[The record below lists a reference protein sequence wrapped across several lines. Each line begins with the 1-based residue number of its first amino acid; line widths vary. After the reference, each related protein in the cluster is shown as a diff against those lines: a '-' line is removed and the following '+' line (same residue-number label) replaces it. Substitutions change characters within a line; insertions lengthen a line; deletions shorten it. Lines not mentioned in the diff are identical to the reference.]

1 MSRKALL
8 ARFALVLLG
17 ASVFVAR
24 TASAQ
29 SEDGFDKDAEDTMA
43 GKANDKEEAKAGDK
57 MPGEKEKKKEDG
69 GASGIWDT
77 KEDPAK
83 SYRYV
88 GIRYRHAIIPK
99 AILNI
104 FADGGATVHVP
115 MGGLEFGTR
124 RDRLEYVFSLS
135 YADYS
140 TGEMLFKGKGQLD
153 TAYERVQSDLGVI
166 FGKVEILYEVPLD
179 DRSRFSLLFGGG
191 VGIGGVIG
199 NLYRRQVYANVVG
212 ADPDNLSQWS
222 DCAGLG
228 DPDAFYCENNNGHF
242 GDYTEPSWA
251 SGGSK
256 PFIFP
261 WIAIPQVSFRY
272 KPMKMLQ
279 ARADVG
285 FAISS
290 GVYFG
295 ASIDYIL

>member
-8 ARFALVLLG
+8 SPVALLTLG
-17 ASVFVAR
+17 ASLFVAGS
-24 TASAQ
+24 TFAQ
-29 SEDGFDKDAEDTMA
+29 PSEDGFDKDPEDTMA
-43 GKANDKEEAKAGDK
+43 AKANDKEEAKAGDR
-57 MPGEKEKKKEDG
+57 MPGEKEKKAEDG

-77 KEDPAK
+77 KEDPTKA
-83 SYRYV
+83 YRYV
-88 GIRYRHAIIPK
+88 GVRYRHAIVPK

-104 FADGGATVHVP
+104 FTDGGATVHVP

-124 RDRLEYVFSLS
+124 RDRLEYIFSLS

-140 TGEMLFKGKGQLD
+140 SGEMLFKGKGQPD
-153 TAYERVQSDLGVI
+153 ISYERVQSDLAVI

-199 NLYRRQVYANVVG
+199 NLYRTQVYPGSGN
-212 ADPDNLSQWS
+212 DPAVPSQWN
-222 DCAGLG
+222 DCTSFGVPNGA
-228 DPDAFYCENNNGHF
+228 YCEVDNGHF
-242 GDYTEPSWA
+242 GDYSEPSWA
-251 SGGSK
+251 SGGSL
-256 PFIFP
+256 PLVFP

>member
-8 ARFALVLLG
+8 ARFALLTVG
-17 ASVFVAR
+17 ASLFVAR
-24 TASAQ
+24 AAFAQ

-43 GKANDKEEAKAGDK
+43 GKANDKAEAAAGDK
-57 MPGEKEKKKEDG
+57 MPGEKEKKAES
-69 GASGIWDT
+69 SGTSDIWDT
-77 KEDPAK
+77 KEDRTKA
-83 SYRYV
+83 YRYV
-88 GIRYRHAIIPK
+88 GLRYRHGIVPR

-104 FADGGATVHVP
+104 FTDGGATVHVP

-140 TGEMLFKGKGQLD
+140 TDGVLFKGKGQPD
-153 TAYERVQSDLGVI
+153 TAYERVQSALGI
-166 FGKVEILYEVPLD
+166 LYGKVEILYEVPLD
-179 DRSRFSLLFGGG
+179 DRNRFTLLFGGG

-199 NLYRRQVYANVVG
+199 DLYRRQVYPATG
-212 ADPDNLSQWS
+212 TDPGVPSQWG
-222 DCAGLG
+222 DCTSLG
-228 DPDAFYCENNNGHF
+228 APDGFYCENDNGHF
-242 GDYTEPSWA
+242 GDYSEPSWA

-256 PFIFP
+256 PLIFP

-285 FAISS
+285 FAISA

>member
-8 ARFALVLLG
+8 SRFLLLTLG
-17 ASVFVAR
+17 ASLFVTRA
-24 TASAQ
+24 ALAQ
-29 SEDGFDKDAEDTMA
+29 EA
-43 GKANDKEEAKAGDK
+43 GAGDK
-57 MPGEKEKKKEDG
+57 MPGEKEKKAEDS
-69 GASGIWDT
+69 GASGVWDT
-77 KEDPAK
+77 KEDPTK

-88 GIRYRHAIIPK
+88 GIRYRHAIVPK

-104 FADGGATVHVP
+104 FADGGGTVSAP

-124 RDRLEYVFSLS
+124 RDRLEYIFSLS

-140 TGEMLFKGKGQLD
+140 TGDFLFKGKGQPD
-153 TAYERVQSDLGVI
+153 TAYERVQSDLAVI
-166 FGKVEILYEVPLD
+166 YGKIEILYELPLD
-179 DRSRFSLLFGGG
+179 SRSRFSLLFGGG

-199 NLYRRQVYANVVG
+199 DLYRRQVYPG
-212 ADPDNLSQWS
+212 TGSDPGVPSQWNN
-222 DCAGLG
+222 CTERGV
-228 DPDAFYCENNNGHF
+228 PDATYCENDNGHF
-242 GDYTEPSWA
+242 GDYSEPSWA
-251 SGGSK
+251 SGGSL
-256 PFIFP
+256 PMIFP

-272 KPMKMLQ
+272 KPIKMLQ